1 MFIIEEPYISEL
13 MLKTLEKNQIAVLDT
28 ELARSYGYN
37 LNYVK
42 EEKTEEPVIYSNSEN
57 AINYVLKTYPKSDLA
72 KIINICKDK
81 YEFRNRLQPLYPDF
95 FFEEILLEDMEDYDI
110 AELPIPFIIKPTVGF
125 LSMGVHKVTSYDEWE
140 KVINKIKEE
149 SKEFGKLFPKDV
161 LNSSGFIME
170 EIIEGKEYAVDAYY
184 NNSGKAV
191 ILNIFEHPFVNSTD
205 VSDRAYITSADII
218 RSNLANFQTILDNI
232 GETLSIKNFPIH
244 IEFRITKSGKAIPI
258 EINPM
263 RFAGWCTTDLA
274 YYAYGINIYE
284 YFYKQQTPDWS
295 KILQDQN
302 NEIYYFAMANMP
314 DELSCEQI
322 KLFDYDLF
330 RQNFSDIMEFRK
342 IDYHTKPMFAILFG
356 KTNKDSEITKILQL
370 DLKNYIEVNYDTK
383 M

>member
-13 MLKTLEKNQIAVLDT
+13 MLKTLEKNQIPVLDT

-42 EEKTEEPVIYSNSEN
+42 GENDEEPIIYANSEN
-57 AINYVLKTYPKSDLA
+57 AINYVLKTYPNSNLS

-110 AELPIPFIIKPTVGF
+110 AELPIPFIIKPTIGF
-125 LSMGVHKVTSYDEWE
+125 LSMGVHKVTSYEEWE
-140 KVINKIKEE
+140 KVINQIKEE
-149 SKEFGKLFPKDV
+149 SKTFGKLFPKEV

-170 EIIEGKEYAVDAYY
+170 EIIEGQEYAVDAYY
-184 NNSGKAV
+184 NKSGKAI

-205 VSDRAYITSADII
+205 VSDRAYITSAKII
-218 RSNLANFQTILDNI
+218 RSNLENFQNILNNI

-244 IEFRITKSGKAIPI
+244 IEFRITKSGKVIPI

-284 YFYKQQTPDWS
+284 YFYKQEVPDWS
-295 KILQDQN
+295 AILQNKTD
-302 NEIYYFAMANMP
+302 EIYYFAMANMP
-314 DELSCEQI
+314 EDINCENI
-322 KLFDYDLF
+322 KSFNYDLF
-330 RQNFSDIMEFRK
+330 KQNFSNIMEFRA

-356 KTNKDSEITKILQL
+356 KTKEHSEITKILQL

>member
-191 ILNIFEHPFVNSTD
+191 ILNIFEHPFVNSAD

-284 YFYKQQTPDWS
+284 YFLLNIIQ
-295 KILQDQN
+295 
-302 NEIYYFAMANMP
+302 
-314 DELSCEQI
+314 
-322 KLFDYDLF
+322 
-330 RQNFSDIMEFRK
+330 
-342 IDYHTKPMFAILFG
+342 
-356 KTNKDSEITKILQL
+356 
-370 DLKNYIEVNYDTK
+370 
-383 M
+383 

>member
-1 MFIIEEPYISEL
+1 MP
-13 MLKTLEKNQIAVLDT
+13 
-28 ELARSYGYN
+28 
-37 LNYVK
+37 
-42 EEKTEEPVIYSNSEN
+42 
-57 AINYVLKTYPKSDLA
+57 
-72 KIINICKDK
+72 
-81 YEFRNRLQPLYPDF
+81 
-95 FFEEILLEDMEDYDI
+95 
-110 AELPIPFIIKPTVGF
+110 
-125 LSMGVHKVTSYDEWE
+125 
-140 KVINKIKEE
+140 
-149 SKEFGKLFPKDV
+149 
-161 LNSSGFIME
+161 
-170 EIIEGKEYAVDAYY
+170 
-184 NNSGKAV
+184 
-191 ILNIFEHPFVNSTD
+191 
-205 VSDRAYITSADII
+205 DII

-295 KILQDQN
+295 KILQDKN

-322 KLFDYDLF
+322 KSFDYDLF
-330 RQNFSDIMEFRK
+330 RQNFSDIMEFRE